1 MVDKDLL
8 DLWDDRS
15 RGVLLTEKAISVVAR
30 DITRQLLVYARGVCI
45 SMEGASSNLRSRLT
59 WLIGSLLI
67 KLSNLFS

>member
-30 DITRQLLVYARGVCI
+30 EITKQLLAYARGGCA
-45 SMEGASSNLRSRLT
+45 SMEGAPSKLRSRLT
-59 WLIGSLLI
+59 
-67 KLSNLFS
+67 